1 MSAVSE
7 LQVKAEKDR
16 LEEAKVIAQDE
27 KGLYVRVRRE
37 TSIVNPYK
45 IFAKKT
51 RWVKDF
57 LKVMRNDWFR
67 ERLEFSHLRRSRFH
81 FN

>member
-37 TSIVNPYK
+37 TTIV
-45 IFAKKT
+45 
-51 RWVKDF
+51 
-57 LKVMRNDWFR
+57 
-67 ERLEFSHLRRSRFH
+67 
-81 FN
+81 